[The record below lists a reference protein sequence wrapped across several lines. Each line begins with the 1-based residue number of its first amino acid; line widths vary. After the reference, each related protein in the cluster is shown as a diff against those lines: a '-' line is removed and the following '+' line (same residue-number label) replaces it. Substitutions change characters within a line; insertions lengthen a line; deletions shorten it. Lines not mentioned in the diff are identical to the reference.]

1 MDIVTMLRK
10 GQTVYLYQ
18 AELGEVLVSARVENL
33 DRDLIG
39 VEVSSQVSAD
49 ELQKMALRE
58 ITLRWEIPG
67 GREECP
73 VLVTGVEGSL
83 LKLRPRVGDR
93 REFLRI
99 RVTLPLFYEVIPATR
114 APLVAREIVES
125 SGVAEGFDSDVSR
138 FLHGEDLSEQMEEQF
153 AQVMR
158 MLKQVDAKLDYLID
172 VAEGRRAPGSGRPNM
187 VVLLDIS
194 GAGLSFVNP
203 GGEIPIGSF
212 LRMLIQVNRFP
223 MIEIPVV
230 GKVQRCLNVSE
241 TEGEGKFEIG
251 VSFEAI
257 RESDR
262 ENIFRFISRMER
274 RILRERR
281 ESMLARE
288 AS

>member
-1 MDIVTMLRK
+1 MDILTMLRQ
-10 GQTVYLYQ
+10 GQNIYLYH
-18 AELGEVLVSARVENL
+18 ADLGETLVSARIESL
-33 DRDLIG
+33 DRELIG
-39 VEVSSQVSAD
+39 VEATSHASA
-49 ELQKMALRE
+49 ETLQKMALRE
-58 ITLRWEIPG
+58 IILRWEIPG

-73 VLVTGVEGSL
+73 VLVTGVEGTH
-83 LKLRPRVGDR
+83 LKLRPRLGDR

-99 RVTLPLFYEVIPATR
+99 RVTLPLFYEVIPAIR
-114 APLVAREIVES
+114 APQVAREIVES
-125 SGVAEGFDSDVSR
+125 TGIAQSFDSDVSR

-172 VAEGRRAPGSGRPNM
+172 VAEGRRAPTGRPNM
-187 VVLLDIS
+187 VILLDIS
-194 GAGLSFVNP
+194 GAGLSFVNQ
-203 GGEIPIGSF
+203 GEIPIGSF
-212 LRMLIQVNRFP
+212 LRMVIQVNRFP

-241 TEGEGKFEIG
+241 AEGEGKFEIG

>member
-18 AELGEVLVSARVENL
+18 AELGEMLVSARVENL
-33 DRDLIG
+33 DRDVIG
-39 VEVSSQVSAD
+39 VEASTQVSAD

-73 VLVTGVEGSL
+73 VLVTAVEGTL

-99 RVTLPLFYEVIPATR
+99 RVTLPLFYEVIAATR
-114 APLVAREIVES
+114 APQVAREIVES
-125 SGVAEGFDSDVSR
+125 TGIAQSFDSDVNR

-172 VAEGRRAPGSGRPNM
+172 VAEGRREPGGRPNM
-187 VVLLDIS
+187 VILLDIS
-194 GAGLSFVNP
+194 GAGLSFVNL
-203 GGEIPIGSF
+203 GEIPVGSF

-241 TEGEGKFEIG
+241 SEGEGKFEIG